1 MACTGRPGSFV
12 WTHNEVEMQL
22 RLTLDYKV
30 SKLQESVDWESCQSK
45 YMDITNSFR
54 AQYPRELTDDF
65 PHDAVTI
72 SMTQVTTKL
81 KCIRGKYRWAVDTGR
96 RSGQG
101 QGSHAVV

>member
-1 MACTGRPGSFV
+1 M

-22 RLTLDYKV
+22 RLTLDYKT

-65 PHDAVTI
+65 PHGDYFHDPGYHKAKMYSWQIQMGCGHGT
-72 SMTQVTTKL
+72 SKWPRT
-81 KCIRGKYRWAVDTGR
+81 
-96 RSGQG
+96 
-101 QGSHAVV
+101 GSHAVV